1 MLAYK
6 MVSNRYY
13 SYIKKEKKYNH
24 SSIIVF
30 FDLLFLSFENYWF
43 AFVSLLMHAFVLYIA
58 WCVFDSFSHLCESE
72 GWHTFFFL
80 FPLSNCFY
88 CVCSSS
94 VLKCGLTQK
103 SEKVD
108 YVLKLSKLS
117 LVA

>member
-58 WCVFDSFSHLCESE
+58 WCVCLIHSLTCVRVRGGTLS
-72 GWHTFFFL
+72 FFL

-94 VLKCGLTQK
+94 VL
-103 SEKVD
+103 
-108 YVLKLSKLS
+108 
-117 LVA
+117 